1 MSTIELR
8 KKLIERINSTED
20 NKLLLEASRLMEIQL
35 SEKDIPFRLTNEMNE
50 AVDEALE
57 QIRTGDFLTHEQA
70 EKEIEEWLGK

>member
-8 KKLIERINSTED
+8 KMLIERINSTED

-35 SEKDIPFRLTNEMNE
+35 SEIDIPFQLTNEMNE

-57 QIRTGDFLTHEQA
+57 QIKTGDFLTHEQA
-70 EKEIEEWLGK
+70 EKEIDEWLEK

>member
-8 KKLIERINSTED
+8 KRLIERINSTED

-35 SEKDIPFRLTNEMNE
+35 SEIDIPFQLTDEMNE

-57 QIRTGDFLTHEQA
+57 QIRSGDFLTHEQA
-70 EKEIEEWLGK
+70 EKEIDEWLGK